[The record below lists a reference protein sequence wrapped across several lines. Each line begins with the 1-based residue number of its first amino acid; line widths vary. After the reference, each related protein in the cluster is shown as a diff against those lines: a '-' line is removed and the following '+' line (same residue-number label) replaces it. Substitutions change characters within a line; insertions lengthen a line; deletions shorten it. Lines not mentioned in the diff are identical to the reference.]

1 LLRRLIFSF
10 MISRLVN
17 FTLISFF
24 LAFSYAN
31 SSTLAQEIA
40 DPEFKAIIA
49 HPAYS
54 KSGPRVLFD
63 EGHNNSH
70 TTHGRYKPFA
80 DLITEDGY
88 YIVTSR
94 KTFTKES
101 LATFKIVIVVNALGA
116 EDVDDEGAA
125 NSAFTDSECEAVREW
140 VKSGG
145 ALLLVA
151 GPAPFGKSAESLAK
165 QFGVEIV
172 SNESK
177 GSPAQDGE
185 GPGTIVYSRES
196 GFVVD
201 HPITQGRN
209 EGEKVSRVVAVPGQA
224 LKTAEAGGVFLRPG
238 EPAAEK
244 ATAPGKDATT
254 AAQAKGIAVKSG
266 KGRVVVLGEPEMI
279 SAQLAGREKSPIG
292 MNYPGVDNR
301 QLALN
306 IMHWLSGLL
315 RER

>member
-1 LLRRLIFSF
+1 MISKRVTFTLVSLIFAF
-10 MISRLVN
+10 
-17 FTLISFF
+17 
-24 LAFSYAN
+24 AFSN
-31 SSTLAQEIA
+31 SSALAQEIA

-70 TTHGRYKPFA
+70 TSHGRYKPFA
-80 DLITEDGY
+80 DLIGEDGY
-88 YIVTSR
+88 YVVTSR

-101 LATFKIVIVVNALGA
+101 LATFKIIIVVNALGA
-116 EDVDDEGAA
+116 EDVDDEGADRP
-125 NSAFTDSECEAVREW
+125 AFTDGECEVVREW

-145 ALLLVA
+145 ALLLIA
-151 GPAPFGKSAESLAK
+151 GPAPFGKSAENLAK

-172 SNESK
+172 ISDDK
-177 GSPAQDGE
+177 GLPVQDGA
-185 GPGTIVYSRES
+185 GPGTTVYSREG

-209 EGEKVSRVVAVPGQA
+209 DGEKVSRVVAVAGQA
-224 LKTAEAGGVFLRPG
+224 LKTAEAGGVFLKVDDHASAKGTP
-238 EPAAEK
+238 
-244 ATAPGKDATT
+244 PGKDALS
-254 AAQAKGIAVKSG
+254 AGGAEGIALKAG

-279 SAQLAGREKSPIG
+279 SAQLSGHEKSPIG